1 MKLYRII
8 DVNVNRVSE
17 GIRVLEDISRFILEN
32 PKMTEELRK
41 LRHGVRKTLSH
52 ISLKE
57 YRDAANDIGFEISAK
72 SSLDHKESIENLVEA
87 NFKRVQEGIRSIEE
101 SLKVIGNREASKAYE
116 VLRYQFYE
124 LERTFALK
132 RPVLDTDLYGITG
145 EAFSNGRDNIQVVA
159 EMIKAGI
166 KVIQYREKEKSK
178 IEKYQQCLEIRRM
191 TAEAGVIFIVNDD
204 LDLALAVKADGIHI
218 GQEDVPY
225 KELKK
230 LSGNLIVG
238 VSTHNPQQ
246 ALQAE
251 AEGAD
256 YIGVGP
262 MFATNTKKNVEES
275 DGLEYLKW
283 VAENIKI
290 PHVTIGGINISN
302 IASVKQR
309 GGRCFA
315 MISEIVGAESIPEK
329 VKEIRSILG
338 D

>member
-1 MKLYRII
+1 M
-8 DVNVNRVSE
+8 
-17 GIRVLEDISRFILEN
+17 
-32 PKMTEELRK
+32 
-41 LRHGVRKTLSH
+41 
-52 ISLKE
+52 
-57 YRDAANDIGFEISAK
+57 
-72 SSLDHKESIENLVEA
+72 
-87 NFKRVQEGIRSIEE
+87 
-101 SLKVIGNREASKAYE
+101 
-116 VLRYQFYE
+116 
-124 LERTFALK
+124 ERTFALK